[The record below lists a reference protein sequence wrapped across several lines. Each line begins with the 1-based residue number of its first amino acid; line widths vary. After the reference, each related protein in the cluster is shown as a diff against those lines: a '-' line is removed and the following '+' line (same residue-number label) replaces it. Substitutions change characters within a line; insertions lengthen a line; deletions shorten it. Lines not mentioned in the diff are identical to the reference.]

1 MLKNKRIYLVPIV
14 GFAIIIMIG
23 GILLSLP
30 ISNNKQIEFIDALFT
45 SASGVCVTG
54 SSTVNIVEQFNII
67 GQIILAIL
75 MQIGAL
81 GFMIFIVFVSVLTNK
96 KISLSE
102 TMIISESINNNDYTK
117 MKEKSLEILR
127 YTFMIELIGAI
138 FLSFKFVPML
148 GWAKGIWYSIFH
160 AIAAFCNDGFDLFGN
175 TSLVIFKDDVFVNI
189 VLILLMFLGGI
200 GFFVIED
207 IINCIKKKNLKKLK
221 FHSKIVLSATMIVT
235 VISTILIY
243 LLEPNMNIMQSL
255 FATVTLRTTGLYTVS
270 FSNFNEVTKML
281 AMLIMF
287 IGGAPGSTSGGI
299 RIVVFAIL
307 VLTTISTLKNK
318 KDVVVFYKKIDEENI
333 KKSVMI
339 LMLSLMIIFAS
350 VMLFVAFDNFGLL
363 EILFHC
369 ISSFS
374 TVGADLISLSE
385 LNIFGKILTMI
396 LIFIGRVGP
405 VASIALLLV
414 DKKEK
419 GDIEYVKG
427 NVIL

>member
-14 GFAIIIMIG
+14 GFVIIIMIG

-81 GFMIFIVFVSVLTNK
+81 GFMIFIVFISVLTNK

-160 AIAAFCNDGFDLFGN
+160 AIAAFCNDGFDL
-175 TSLVIFKDDVFVNI
+175 
-189 VLILLMFLGGI
+189 
-200 GFFVIED
+200 
-207 IINCIKKKNLKKLK
+207 
-221 FHSKIVLSATMIVT
+221 
-235 VISTILIY
+235 
-243 LLEPNMNIMQSL
+243 
-255 FATVTLRTTGLYTVS
+255 
-270 FSNFNEVTKML
+270 
-281 AMLIMF
+281 
-287 IGGAPGSTSGGI
+287 
-299 RIVVFAIL
+299 
-307 VLTTISTLKNK
+307 
-318 KDVVVFYKKIDEENI
+318 
-333 KKSVMI
+333 
-339 LMLSLMIIFAS
+339 
-350 VMLFVAFDNFGLL
+350 
-363 EILFHC
+363 
-369 ISSFS
+369 
-374 TVGADLISLSE
+374 
-385 LNIFGKILTMI
+385 
-396 LIFIGRVGP
+396 
-405 VASIALLLV
+405 
-414 DKKEK
+414 
-419 GDIEYVKG
+419 
-427 NVIL
+427 

>member
-1 MLKNKRIYLVPIV
+1 MLKNKKIYLVPIV
-14 GFAIIIMIG
+14 GFTIIIMIG

-30 ISNNKQIEFIDALFT
+30 ICNNKQIEFIDALFT
-45 SASGVCVTG
+45 SASGVCATG
-54 SSTVNIVEQFNII
+54 LSTVNIVEQFNII

-127 YTFMIELIGAI
+127 YTTIIETIGAI

-207 IINCIKKKNLKKLK
+207 IINCIKKKNLKRLK

-243 LLEPNMNIMQSL
+243 LLEPNMNIIQSL

-339 LMLSLMIIFAS
+339 LMLSLMIIFVS
-350 VMLFVAFDNFGLL
+350 VILFVAFDNFGLL

-374 TVGADLISLSE
+374 TAGVDLINLSE

-414 DKKEK
+414 DKKET